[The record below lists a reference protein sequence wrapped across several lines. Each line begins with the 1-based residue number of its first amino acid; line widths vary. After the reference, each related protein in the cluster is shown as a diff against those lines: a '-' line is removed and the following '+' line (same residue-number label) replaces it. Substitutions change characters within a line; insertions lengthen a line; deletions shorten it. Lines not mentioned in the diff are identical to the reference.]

1 MLASEVVNIEA
12 RKENCMQNPIQIAP
26 FVASKVFLC
35 ITHRYMY
42 SAYCVRIIRTVKPA
56 TQQREMASKLAPC
69 PRNALILVVGL
80 AHSVEPEETFDGDD
94 IFVRYGVA
102 VKGIWCGQL
111 VDSKESKDVIH
122 ALEDVSIRIPV

>member
-1 MLASEVVNIEA
+1 MLASEIVNIEA

-42 SAYCVRIIRTVKPA
+42 SAYCVRIIRTVKSA
-56 TQQREMASKLAPC
+56 IQQREMASKLAPYS
-69 PRNALILVVGL
+69 RNTLILVVGL
-80 AHSVEPEETFDGDD
+80 AYSVESEKTFDGNN

-102 VKGIWCGQL
+102 VK
-111 VDSKESKDVIH
+111 
-122 ALEDVSIRIPV
+122 RI